1 MAILVQ
7 ISDSHLREAPHTPVD
22 KDPDAS
28 LSATV
33 AAVRDIHADLVVLT
47 GDLADDGTI
56 AALSRVRDL
65 VDQLATPCVAVAG
78 NHDDRAHVLAVFGST
93 DTVDLGAWRLLA
105 VESVIPGKDH
115 GAVDVAA
122 LIGRLD
128 RLDDRPTLLAIHHPP
143 TSPSTHPMFQLI
155 GAEQMLT
162 ELRARPHVRAV
173 VSGHLHQAFDRLD
186 GDLRV
191 CGAPSS
197 YYAIEHD
204 GNDFRFNADGIVGA
218 QVLTLGDDGSF
229 SCERVARSLGC

>member
-1 MAILVQ
+1 MAIVVQ
-7 ISDSHLREAPHTPVD
+7 ISDTHLRAAPHTPVD
-22 KDPDAS
+22 NDPDES
-28 LSATV
+28 LWATV
-33 AAVRDIHADLVVLT
+33 AAVCDIHADLVVLT
-47 GDLADDGTI
+47 GDLADDGSI
-56 AALSRVRDL
+56 AALSRVREL
-65 VDQLATPCVAVAG
+65 VGRLAAPCVAVAG
-78 NHDDRAHVLAVFGST
+78 NHDDGAHVPAVFGST
-93 DTVDLGAWRLLA
+93 DTVDLGSWRVLA

-115 GAVDVAA
+115 GAVDIAA
-122 LIGRLD
+122 LMERLD

-143 TSPSTHPMFQLI
+143 ISPSTHPMFQLD

-173 VSGHLHQAFDRLD
+173 VSGHLHQAFDCLD

-191 CGAPSS
+191 CGAPST

-204 GNDFRFNADGIVGA
+204 GSDFRLDTDGIVGA